1 MTRNER
7 SSPERASTVS
17 MSGRFDD
24 DASPSGQ
31 RAANRST
38 ASTAPGSSG
47 SRSRYRASIRRTT
60 SAEMSAGA
68 SAIPSSSCM

>member
-1 MTRNER
+1 
-7 SSPERASTVS
+7 

-24 DASPSGQ
+24 DASATGQ
-31 RAANRST
+31 RAASRST
-38 ASTAPGSSG
+38 ASGSSG

-60 SAEMSAGA
+60 SAEMLAGA